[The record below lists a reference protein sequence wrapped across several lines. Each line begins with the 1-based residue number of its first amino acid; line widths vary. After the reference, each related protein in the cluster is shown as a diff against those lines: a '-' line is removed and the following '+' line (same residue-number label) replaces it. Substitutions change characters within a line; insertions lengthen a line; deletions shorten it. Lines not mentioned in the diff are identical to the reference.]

1 MRSPRL
7 LALALAP
14 LVVVAACGGGD
25 EAAPTTVPETTVA
38 ATTTTVEPTTTTVE
52 ETTTTQAPAEVY
64 PLTGL
69 PYTDPAAAALPAI
82 IVKVGNYDAHPQ
94 WNMAAADLVFEEI
107 INDQVSRF
115 AVIFQTNAPDMVG
128 PVRSGRLQ
136 DVDLFGLL
144 NRPIFAWSG
153 GNGAVM
159 AEIGNSDLIDLSQFV
174 CQGTCFRSEE
184 EKAPY
189 NLFFDVA
196 EIRTLDLPDAG
207 TPPAQFTWRAE
218 GEAPAGIANP
228 GLDVQM
234 DAYEVEWTWNAAT
247 GQYERA
253 QNGNPDK
260 DADGTLVAFDNV
272 VVLEMTYDPGISDS
286 PDARSLGEGE
296 AWVLTGG
303 NLVHGTW
310 QRDDR
315 LEPFTLLDD
324 DGEVIALT
332 PGRTFVMLPRDGDNV
347 VPKS

>member
-1 MRSPRL
+1 MRSPRP
-7 LALALAP
+7 LALAALP
-14 LVVVAACGGGD
+14 LVVLASCGGGD
-25 EAAPTTVPETTVA
+25 EAAPTTVPETTIA
-38 ATTTTVEPTTTTVE
+38 ATTTTLAPTTTVE
-52 ETTTTQAPAEVY
+52 ETTTTLPPPEVY

-69 PYTDPAAAALPAI
+69 PYTDPAAAALPAV

-94 WNMAAADLVFEEI
+94 WNMAAADLVYEEI

-115 AVIFQTNAPDMVG
+115 AVVFQTNAPDMVG

-153 GNGAVM
+153 GNGLVM

-174 CQGTCFRSEE
+174 CQGTCFRSDA

-196 EIRTLDLPDAG
+196 EIRALDLPDAG
-207 TPPAQFTWRAE
+207 TPPAQFTWRA
-218 GEAPAGIANP
+218 ADDDPAGVANT
-228 GLDVQM
+228 GIDVQM
-234 DAYEVEWTWNAAT
+234 DAYEVEWTWNAET
-247 GQYERA
+247 SQYERA

-272 VVLEMTYDPGISDS
+272 VVLEMIYDPGVSDRG
-286 PDARSLGEGE
+286 DGE

-347 VPKS
+347 VPRS